1 MQPAKRDLHNKT
13 YHPMLELRK
22 RRVWEDNLHRIN
34 KHNAE
39 ATIGHHSYTL
49 RANHLADMVR
59 NNAYISYILRAN
71 HLADMVRNNAYISY
85 ILRTNHLADMVRNN
99 AYISY
104 TPGANHLADMVR
116 NNAYISYILR
126 ANHLADMVRNN
137 AYISYILRANH
148 LADMVRNNAYISYI
162 LRANHLADMV
172 RNNAYISYILRAN
185 HLADMTARQYVR
197 QMVKLTKSRRRRI
210 GDNLVGGVNYQQLDI
225 PEELDWR
232 KKGFVTRSL
241 NQLDCGSCYAFSIVT
256 AIEGQLFKQTGQYT
270 ELRSAQVLNLN

>member
-1 MQPAKRDLHNKT
+1 
-13 YHPMLELRK
+13 MLELRK

-39 ATIGHHSYTL
+39 ATIGHHSYT
-49 RANHLADMVR
+49 
-59 NNAYISYILRAN
+59 
-71 HLADMVRNNAYISY
+71 
-85 ILRTNHLADMVRNN
+85 
-99 AYISY
+99 
-104 TPGANHLADMVR
+104 
-116 NNAYISYILR
+116 
-126 ANHLADMVRNN
+126 
-137 AYISYILRANH
+137 
-148 LADMVRNNAYISYI
+148 
-162 LRANHLADMV
+162 
-172 RNNAYISYILRAN
+172 LRAN

-270 ELRSAQVLNLN
+270 ELRSAQPPTDSGLQHNNGKLRVLWRISEKHSTLFGKIRRAHDS